1 MASIQ
6 TGGER
11 AGDQARQALIF
22 RIDAAGWGAFLVW
35 VGVALAVD
43 VGRASR

>member
-11 AGDQARQALIF
+11 AGDHARQALIF
-22 RIDAAGWGAFLVW
+22 RIDTAGRGAFLVW

-43 VGRASR
+43 VGWALR